1 MDLPPDIA
9 DLAIALE
16 ARNPMRNLA
25 RRWSVQVSRDLFGW
39 IVIERSWGRIGT
51 RGQRR
56 RDAFANDEEAR
67 RFVRKMLVRR
77 AGAKA
82 RIGASYRP
90 CVDTR

>member
-16 ARNPMRNLA
+16 ARSSMCNVA

-39 IVIERSWGRIGT
+39 VVIERSWGRIGT

-56 RDAFANDEEAR
+56 RDAFAKDAEAR

-77 AGAKA
+77 AGAEA
-82 RIGASYRP
+82 RIGASYQP
-90 CVDTR
+90 VLI